1 MKKIKLWK
9 KRIALLCL
17 LGLIGSMTA
26 CGSSGKDDNKEKTE
40 DTTSGTEEASADTSA
55 KEGMPEEITSALS
68 EVTGSP
74 VFYPEE
80 FDSVDVTV
88 LADKKVM
95 LVAYDSTNDWCVN
108 YVKMAN
114 EVYKKAGAKS
124 EITYCDGTTDS
135 WIQAIQSAVNQKYDA
150 IDLFGISDIGQLQ
163 SAIDEAKA
171 AGVYVQ
177 DTHGT
182 DISDKSSNTNCS
194 IGCDYKRAGELMAME
209 AINEV
214 GGTDKINCLV
224 VADVGWGADS
234 NVRDGIT
241 GVFDKYGCKYTIS
254 DVSITDWTE
263 GIGNAVRNAFVAD
276 SSYNA
281 VIAYYDNMCLYVV
294 PALEELGMNLDDI
307 VIGSFNGNPGLVDY
321 VKEGKLDFDLGESI
335 GWCACHAVDCMARNF
350 AEVDVHNDSG
360 FAMYFITQDNVDNY
374 LDPDTGKA
382 SYACDGV
389 QDVYLA
395 GYEKLWGIELD
406 GIFDGIK

>member
-1 MKKIKLWK
+1 MRKNKLWK
-9 KRIALLCL
+9 KGIAV
-17 LGLIGSMTA
+17 LGIAGMLGSTAA
-26 CGSSGKDDNKEKTE
+26 CGSDTENIESTENVEKPKQ
-40 DTTSGTEEASADTSA
+40 EETASI
-55 KEGMPEEITSALS
+55 PEEISSALK
-68 EVTGSP
+68 EVTGNP
-74 VFYPEE
+74 VFYAEE
-80 FDSVDVTV
+80 FGDVDITV
-88 LADKKVM
+88 LKDKKIM

-114 EVYKKAGAKS
+114 EVYKKAGASS

-135 WIQAIQSAVNQKYDA
+135 WIQAIQGAVNQKYDA

-163 SAIDEAKA
+163 SVIEEAKS

-182 DISDKSSNTNCS
+182 DISDTSSNTDCS

-209 AINEV
+209 AISEA
-214 GGTDKINCLV
+214 GGTDNINCLV

-234 NVRDGIT
+234 SVRDGIT
-241 GVFDKYGCKYTIS
+241 DIFDKYNCKYTIA

-281 VIAYYDNMCLYVV
+281 VIAYYDNMCLYIV
-294 PALEELGMNLDDI
+294 PALEELGVNLDDI
-307 VIGSFNGNPGLVDY
+307 VIGSFNGNPGLIDY

-335 GWCACHAVDCMARNF
+335 GWCACHAADCMARYF
-350 AEVDVHNDSG
+350 AKTEVHNDSG
-360 FAMYFITQDNVDNY
+360 FAMYFVTQDNIDNY
-374 LDPDTGKA
+374 LDADTGKA

-389 QDVYLA
+389 QDVYLP
-395 GYEKLWGIELD
+395 GYGKLWGIDLT
-406 GIFDGIK
+406 GVFDGI